1 MSGNGKTEVITSELN
16 QNEQILAQ
24 ILCPTENFDIII
36 RRIQMGG
43 RSAILYYMDGMVK
56 DDLLEKVVESFFK
69 LKEKDMPNEAEKFTQ
84 GLLP

>member
-43 RSAILYYMDGMVK
+43 RSAILYYMDGQRRQK
-56 DDLLEKVVESFFK
+56 R
-69 LKEKDMPNEAEKFTQ
+69 
-84 GLLP
+84 LPRGCCLIRKTSCVRK